1 MKKMFLALAMFFFA
15 FSSSYAIDVAPI
27 AKKCAVCHG
36 SQGEKK
42 ALNKSKIINQVTKEE
57 FVTALKGYQDKTF
70 GGALKNVMYP
80 QAKPLSDEQIKALAD
95 FYIK

>member
-1 MKKMFLALAMFFFA
+1 MKKTILTLITLLFA
-15 FSSSYAIDVAPI
+15 ISSSYAMDITPT

-36 SQGEKK
+36 AKGEKK

-57 FVTALKGYQDKTF
+57 FISALQGYKNKTF
-70 GGALKNVMYP
+70 GGALKNIMYP